1 MTISLCDLSP
11 IKRGLSRSHLRLVRG
26 GVSGLEEQQQLGFPH
41 MLFGSRDT
49 RTSPISKGHFFPI
62 PNLPTA
68 SPTAKMALLSSKTLI
83 QAHAVLLIVIAGY
96 LVKNPNYIT
105 DSDLVFM
112 MGEAL
117 KIDFPVA
124 TSPTQSPF
132 VFCSVLLFAGALVD
146 MILLSSLPYH
156 EALDEALPYIRP
168 LRNSNL
174 PAEDLQALARLPE
187 YITRS
192 LTMYWNV
199 WVSISG
205 LRFALYGGISFFIYQ
220 SRGSYLLS
228 SYTSKMEPSGLEQL
242 KSRVVFTY
250 AFMEMMVWFWV
261 FITCR
266 DERQQKLSKLLED
279 AREEAN

>member
-1 MTISLCDLSP
+1 
-11 IKRGLSRSHLRLVRG
+11 
-26 GVSGLEEQQQLGFPH
+26 
-41 MLFGSRDT
+41 
-49 RTSPISKGHFFPI
+49 
-62 PNLPTA
+62 
-68 SPTAKMALLSSKTLI
+68 MALLSSKTLI

-124 TSPTQSPF
+124 TSPAQSPF

-174 PAEDLQALARLPE
+174 PAEDLQALAKLPE

-199 WVSISG
+199 WVSISA

-220 SRGSYLLS
+220 ARGSYLLS
-228 SYTSKMEPSGLEQL
+228 SYTSKMEPSGLQQL

-266 DERQQKLSKLLED
+266 EERQQKLSKLLED
-279 AREEAN
+279 AREEAK